1 MQIREWTGMSNNNW
15 ANHIIEIIFPLI
27 IIASL
32 SGCATLN
39 ENAVV
44 NENVVTIAFDSVPAG
59 AQYRWGDGSTGSLP
73 KKYQWPITS
82 EFAKG
87 GCMNVRTPKA
97 VWRSGAFAGGDSV
110 SVCRSAGFEFSHTF
124 TRPTIGW
131 GSTDS
136 RLMDQQKAGP
146 DGKLRMIQVIR
157 GCEDKRFPESVNC
170 IKEAYSNFGS
180 GPNSNEVK
188 NFYLL
193 VDGVVENFNN
203 QKFGVSVAKAE
214 IIKAWQ
220 STIDASNKRNE
231 GIAAAA
237 MSNAA
242 AMNNAAAQADWQRRV
257 NLMNSAAEQ
266 LKNNGQQPGS
276 KICTP
281 QSNGTLYC
289 Q

>member
-1 MQIREWTGMSNNNW
+1 MQTREWTGMSNNSW
-15 ANHIIEIIFPLI
+15 ANHIIKIIFPLI

-39 ENAVV
+39 G
-44 NENVVTIAFDSVPAG
+44 NVVTVEFDSIPAG

-87 GCMNVRTPKA
+87 GCMNVGTPKA
-97 VWRSGAFAGGDSV
+97 VWRSGAFAGGDNV

-170 IKEAYSNFGS
+170 IKEAYSNFGVS
-180 GPNSNEVK
+180 PNSNEVK

-220 STIDASNKRNE
+220 ATIDAPNKRNE
-231 GIAAAA
+231 DVARI
-237 MSNAA
+237 
-242 AMNNAAAQADWQRRV
+242 NNAAEQADWQRRV